1 MINIVKDLSVKHVL
15 IFVIIAFLLYHIIGN
30 CGYRD
35 GFSVGGQKCSEYDT
49 KVACD
54 GPCKWDDNTNTCSEK
69 SEFCKVN
76 SLCSDGSKC
85 PDCGA
90 TYCECPPPGY
100 CDCQIKIF
108 PGGPLGN
115 DLCFNYL
122 GGFVDTNKNCPGVW
136 VGGNYCTKYNNRTDC
151 ENKMMSSEK
160 SDMNPHGGEPVNL
173 CKWHIK

>member
-90 TYCECPPPGY
+90 TYCECPPLDPPGY
-100 CDCQIKIF
+100 CDCTIG
-108 PGGPLGN
+108 PGDPQDPNYG
-115 DLCFNYL
+115 CFNYS
-122 GGFVDTNKNCPGVW
+122 GKGDCPGRPTIL
-136 VGGNYCTKYNNRTDC
+136 GHKNSCYSTEESNHKKICERTLMDDG
-151 ENKMMSSEK
+151 KT
-160 SDMNPHGGEPVNL
+160 NL